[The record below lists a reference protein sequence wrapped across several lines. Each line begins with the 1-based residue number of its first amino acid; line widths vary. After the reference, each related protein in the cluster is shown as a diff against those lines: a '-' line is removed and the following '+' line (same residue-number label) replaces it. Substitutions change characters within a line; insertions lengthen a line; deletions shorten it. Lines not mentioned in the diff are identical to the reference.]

1 VPRQLAARLATR
13 LAEVDGV
20 VAVALGGSGARPD
33 ADEHADV
40 DLGLYYH
47 PEKPLVVEEVRT
59 LAAELDDHGGP
70 DAVTDLGVWGPWIN
84 GGAWLHVNG
93 RRVDWLY
100 RDLGRIASTIADCRA
115 GRTTC
120 DHQLGHPDGFHNHM
134 YAAEVH
140 YAVPLFDP
148 LGALAKLKE
157 RVAEYPAALQ
167 RALVAKH
174 LFEAEFWLAG
184 CDRSA
189 RRGDVF
195 HVAGSAFHAAA
206 SLLQVLFAVN
216 GRWWINEKHALAD
229 AGSLAIVPDGFVRTA
244 ARALARTGATS
255 AELAATVGHLHT
267 LTGAVREVAAPVL
280 SA

>member
-1 VPRQLAARLATR
+1 VPRQLAARLAAR
-13 LAEVDGV
+13 LAEVEGV
-20 VAVALGGSGARPD
+20 VAVALVGSYARPD

-40 DLGLYYH
+40 DLGIYYH
-47 PEKPLVVEEVRT
+47 PEKPLAVESVRT
-59 LAAELDDHGGP
+59 LAAELDDRGRP

-93 RRVDWLY
+93 RHVDWLY
-100 RDLGRIASTIADCRA
+100 RDLGRVATTIEDCRA

-140 YAVPLFDP
+140 YALPLFDP

-157 RVAEYPAALQ
+157 HVAEYPEALQ

-206 SLLQVLFAVN
+206 SLLQVVYAVN
-216 GRWWINEKHALAD
+216 ERWWINEKHALAD
-229 AGSLAIVPDGFVRTA
+229 AGSLAIVPDGLVRTVA
-244 ARALARTGATS
+244 QALARTGATS
-255 AELAATVGHLHT
+255 AELAASVDRLHA
-267 LTGAVREVAAPVL
+267 LTGAVREVAAPLLV
-280 SA
+280 A